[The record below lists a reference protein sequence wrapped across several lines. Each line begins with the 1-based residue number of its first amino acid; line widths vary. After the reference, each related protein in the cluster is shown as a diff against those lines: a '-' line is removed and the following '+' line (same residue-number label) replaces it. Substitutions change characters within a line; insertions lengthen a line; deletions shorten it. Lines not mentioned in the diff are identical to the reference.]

1 MKVSEII
8 YEIKKH
14 FDVLS
19 IDEKNEKYAQIE
31 INEKD
36 LRNVLLHCKHN
47 MNFIHLSAISS
58 VDYIKDNKF
67 SLVYN
72 LFSYKESILLG
83 IKILI
88 NREKAEIA
96 TINDIYHPAI
106 FFERDIHEMLG
117 INFIG
122 NNHLEKFI
130 LDEWDGPPPMR
141 KDFDTLEYVND
152 TFDWYEY
159 DPEWAKKL
167 GIKKEDLA
175 GEEMEIL

>member
-1 MKVSEII
+1 MKVLEAISEL
-8 YEIKKH
+8 KKY

-31 INEKD
+31 VNENE
-36 LRNVLLHCKHN
+36 LRNILLHCKHN
-47 MNFIHLSAISS
+47 MSFVHLSAISS

-72 LFSYKESILLG
+72 LFSYEESILLG

-88 NREKAEIA
+88 DRGKAEFV
-96 TINDIYHPAI
+96 TITDIYEPAI

-117 INFIG
+117 IKFKG

-130 LDEWDGPPPMR
+130 LDEWEGPPPMR
-141 KDFDTLEYVND
+141 KDFDTVEYVND
-152 TFDWYEY
+152 NFDWYEY

-167 GIKKEDLA
+167 GLKKEDLN
-175 GEEMEIL
+175 GEEMVIL